1 MANNRSRALFYTIFD
16 IQFTGI
22 NTDDRLVEI
31 GLLQMDHRG
40 HIIREYETLLNPERP
55 INNAALHGIS
65 EGMVEN
71 APTFEEVAETV
82 EDFITKTDYLFAF
95 NLPLKWRMLGYAFM
109 HTRRP
114 IPQTQAQCLQA
125 FIRRVA
131 PQSPRKLKD
140 ICTSHGVSL
149 FNPHRSLPRV
159 QALAKVLDQ
168 YLGELPQGESQ
179 FHRSALQELPLSQA
193 YTREQSEDESLAR
206 APILERL
213 TSGLHGSTEN
223 PSFDAYFELLDLVFA
238 DSILEPQE
246 ALALFQ
252 RAAELGMSRKDT
264 DAAHERYVQGLLQVA
279 YQDGYYTEMEAEHL
293 EAVARALKVEDVVR
307 DNSAEVLPLYPRDLR
322 GKVVALSGAPRGRL
336 GGQRVNR
343 KRFAELVREAGLE
356 YRSEVTPET
365 DYVVFEEADASCDKL
380 RAAKTHQV
388 TLVSEQVFWN
398 WLGIQVL

>member
-1 MANNRSRALFYTIFD
+1 MFYTIFD

-31 GLLQMDHRG
+31 GLLQMDHKG
-40 HIIREYETLLNPERP
+40 NIIREYETLLNPQRP
-55 INNAALHGIS
+55 IPNAGLHGIS
-65 EGMVEN
+65 DAMVEN
-71 APTFEEVAETV
+71 APTFEDVAETV
-82 EDFITKTDYLFAF
+82 EDFLTKTDVLFAF

-109 HTRRP
+109 HTRLP
-114 IPQTQAQCLQA
+114 IPNTQAKCLQA
-125 FIRRVA
+125 FLRRVA
-131 PQSPRKLKD
+131 PSSPRKLKD
-140 ICTSHGVSL
+140 ICTAHGVSL
-149 FNPHRSLPRV
+149 FYPHRSLPRV

-168 YLGELPQGESQ
+168 YLDELPQGESR
-179 FHRSALQELPLSQA
+179 FHKSSLQELPLSQA
-193 YTREQSEDESLAR
+193 YTREQSQEESLAR

-213 TSGLHGSTEN
+213 TSGLNGSTEN

-252 RAAELGMSRKDT
+252 RAAELGMSRADT
-264 DAAHERYVQGLLQVA
+264 DAAHERYVQGLLPVA

-307 DNSAEVLPLYPRDLR
+307 DSSAEVLPLYPRDLR
-322 GKVVALSGAPRGRL
+322 GKVVSFSGSPRGRL
-336 GGQRVNR
+336 NGERISR
-343 KRFAELVREAGLE
+343 KRFTELAEGAGLE
-356 YRSEVTPET
+356 VRSEVSADT
-365 DYVVFEEADASCDKL
+365 DYVVFEDAESDCDRL
-380 RAAKTHQV
+380 RAAKKHQV